1 MCDKNYDKYVDEL
14 NKKINKNFNLDDIK
28 QFLDYDDNFWNYIKF
43 KTLYIDSNMDNS
55 KYFYGVLTKIINN
68 TLIDIQVIVPN
79 IIDLKTLLINIHEYT
94 HAHDLYLCIGK
105 SLASDLEYENNARN
119 KELEFI
125 KKKIL

>member
-28 QFLDYDDNFWNYIKF
+28 QFLDYDNNFWNYIKF

-105 SLASDLEYENNARN
+105 SLASDL
-119 KELEFI
+119 
-125 KKKIL
+125 